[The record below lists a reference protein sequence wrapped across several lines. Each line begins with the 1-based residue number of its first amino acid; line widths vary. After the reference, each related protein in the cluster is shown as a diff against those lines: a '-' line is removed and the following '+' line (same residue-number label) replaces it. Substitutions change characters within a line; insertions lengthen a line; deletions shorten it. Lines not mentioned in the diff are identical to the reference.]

1 MRILFTGASSFTG
14 SWFVRALAE
23 AGHEVTALFRRPPDG
38 YPDALR
44 RERALQLQSVSRALI
59 GTSFGNEAFRAR
71 LRDGRFELLCHHGA
85 EVGDYRSPA
94 FDVVSALAA
103 NTRDV
108 RACLSAF
115 AAGGGRAVLLTG
127 SVFERGE
134 GLGDTP
140 TSAVSLY
147 GLSKS
152 LTHDVFAFEAP
163 RAGLA
168 FGKFVIPNPFG
179 PFEEARFTA
188 HLVTRWRAG
197 EAVVVRTPDYVRD
210 NIHVDLLA
218 RAYVRFAESLP
229 DAAGPARA
237 RPSGYIE
244 SQGAFAER
252 FAREMRTRL
261 GLACALEHAVQTD
274 WSEPRV
280 RVNTDACD
288 ASALGWD
295 EARAWDAIAA
305 YYAGRA
311 GSDAGQSL

>member
-14 SWFVRALAE
+14 CWFVRALAE
-23 AGHEVTALFRRPPDG
+23 AGHQVTALFRQSPDA
-38 YPDALR
+38 YPDPLR
-44 RERALQLQSVSRALI
+44 RERAMQLQSVSMALV
-59 GTSFGNEAFRAR
+59 GASFGDPAFRAR
-71 LRDGRFELLCHHGA
+71 LREGGFELLCHHAA

-94 FDVVSALAA
+94 FDVASALAA

-108 RACLSAF
+108 RACLADF
-115 AAGGGRAVLLTG
+115 AANGGRAVLLTG
-127 SVFERGE
+127 SIFERGE
-134 GLGDTP
+134 GLGDAP
-140 TSAVSLY
+140 TSAVSPY

-152 LTHDVFAFEAP
+152 LTSEVFAFEAP
-163 RAGLA
+163 HAGLA

-188 HLVTRWRAG
+188 HLLSRWHAG
-197 EAVVVRTPDYVRD
+197 ERVVVRTPDYVRD

-229 DAAGPARA
+229 AAAEPRRLG
-237 RPSGYIE
+237 PSGYVE

-252 FAREMRTRL
+252 FAREMRARL

-280 RVNTDACD
+280 RINSDACD
-288 ASALGWD
+288 AKRLGWD

-311 GSDAGQSL
+311 RLGAGQPA